1 MDITDETL
9 MAFADGELA
18 DPEASELARRIA
30 ADPDLAARVAIFRQ
44 TRDVFAKMPA
54 DPVPDALA
62 DRIRAMAAPP
72 APSNVVPMRRRV
84 PLWQLPAAAAV
95 ALAVG
100 LGAGLSLVPSSGGT
114 DLAVLDSL
122 PSGEARDGVTA
133 VATFQTASGDLCR
146 EFEQEGMISVACR
159 TDGGWQTRLAV
170 ATGGEGYAPVS
181 GVEALDAWLAG
192 VEAGDPLDPEA
203 EASALR

>member
-1 MDITDETL
+1 MDITDELL

-18 DPEASELARRIA
+18 EPEASELARRIE
-30 ADPDLAARVAIFRQ
+30 ADPDLAARVAMFRQ
-44 TRDVFAKMPA
+44 TRDIFAKMPA
-54 DPVPDALA
+54 DPIPDALA
-62 DRIRAMAAPP
+62 DRIRAMAEP
-72 APSNVVPMRRRV
+72 APASNVVPMRRRV

-100 LGAGLSLVPSSGGT
+100 LGAGLSLVPSGGT

-122 PSGEARDGVTA
+122 PSGEAQGGVTA

-146 EFEQEGMISVACR
+146 EFEQGGMISVACR
-159 TDGGWQTRLAV
+159 TEGGWQTRLAV

>member
-18 DPEASELARRIA
+18 EPEASELAHRIA
-30 ADPDLAARVAIFRQ
+30 ADPDLAARVAMFRQ
-44 TRDVFAKMPA
+44 TRDMFAKMPA

-62 DRIRAMAAPP
+62 DRIRAMAEPP

-100 LGAGLSLVPSSGGT
+100 LGAGLSLVPSGVT

-122 PSGEARDGVTA
+122 PSGEERSGVTA

-146 EFEQEGMISVACR
+146 EYEADGMISVACR
-159 TDGGWQTRLAV
+159 TDDGWQTRLAV

>member
-18 DPEASELARRIA
+18 EPEASELAQRIA
-30 ADPDLAARVAIFRQ
+30 ADPDLAARVAMFRQ
-44 TRDVFAKMPA
+44 TRDMFAKMPA

-62 DRIRAMAAPP
+62 DRIRAMAEPP
-72 APSNVVPMRRRV
+72 ALSNVVPMRRRV

-100 LGAGLSLVPSSGGT
+100 LGAGLSLVPSGGT

-133 VATFQTASGDLCR
+133 VATFRIASGDLCR
-146 EFEQEGMISVACR
+146 EFEAGGMISVACR
-159 TDGGWQTRLAV
+159 TDDGWQTRLAV

-203 EASALR
+203 EASVLR